1 MKTAVEIAREII
13 LKINSG
19 QWKELEVLMVGTVE
33 LTSLGQ
39 AKRVG
44 VAEVLNYWQ
53 NIMTEF
59 PDYQIQP
66 LHLFAD
72 EDKAMVYGKS
82 YGSAGERKTID
93 NSFLHSFS
101 MYLHIENEKVRS
113 IDVLEDMTQLGE
125 ITERL
130 FKPRGLD
137 AIKVRGFGGVFF
149 KSPNIKA
156 LSLWYD
162 THLGTRFG
170 ENPYQTFKWRER
182 NMPGRTGRTEF
193 SLFKADTDYFA
204 PSESSFMLNFRVADL
219 EALLEELTSNGVR
232 QIGKMDTYDYGKFA
246 WIMDPDGNKIELWQP
261 VDEVLENYDKEHGL

>member
-1 MKTAVEIAREII
+1 MKTAIEVAREFI

-19 QWKELEVLMVGTVE
+19 EWKEIEALLIDTVE
-33 LTSLGQ
+33 LTNQGQ
-39 AKRVG
+39 SKRIG
-44 VAEVLNYWQ
+44 VADVLKYWQ
-53 NIMTEF
+53 NILSEF
-59 PDYQIQP
+59 PDYQIQIQ
-66 LHLFAD
+66 HLFSE

-82 YGSAGERKTID
+82 YGSAGERKTIN

-101 MYLHIENEKVRS
+101 IYLHVENEKIKS
-113 IDVLEDMTQLGE
+113 MDVMEDIAQLGE

-130 FKPRGLD
+130 FKPKGAD
-137 AIKVRGFGGVFF
+137 AMKVRGFGGVFF
-149 KSPNIKA
+149 KSPDIK
-156 LSLWYD
+156 LLTQWYD
-162 THLGTRFG
+162 EHLGTRFG

-204 PSESSFMLNFRVADL
+204 PSESAFMLNFRVADL
-219 EALLEELTSNGVR
+219 EALLEELRHKGVR
-232 QIGKMDTYDYGKFA
+232 QIGKTDTYDYGKFA